1 MQSFGRPILARA
13 INLYVVILLAM
24 LGFVGGV
31 TWAAANS
38 PSPYQVSQ
46 RGRDFQPNKIVV
58 KRGETVRI
66 VNDDADLLHHAYI
79 KSDKFNFDS
88 NDMAPG
94 SKVDIKFPVAG
105 EFNVLCGIHPK
116 MKLTVQVD

>member
-1 MQSFGRPILARA
+1 MQTSGKPIRA
-13 INLYVVILLAM
+13 WAANLYVVILLAV
-24 LGFVGGV
+24 LGFAGGV
-31 TWAAANS
+31 GWAAATS
-38 PSPYQVSQ
+38 APYQVSQ

-88 NDMAPG
+88 SDMAPG
-94 SKVDIKFPVAG
+94 SKVDIKFSVPG

-116 MKLTVQVD
+116 MKLSVQVQ

>member
-1 MQSFGRPILARA
+1 MRSGLRRVFGWTT
-13 INLYVVILLAM
+13 NLYVLILLAV
-24 LGFVGGV
+24 LAFVAGV
-31 TWAAANS
+31 TWATAQTV
-38 PSPYQVSQ
+38 PYLVSQ
-46 RGRDFQPNKIVV
+46 RGRDFQPNMIVV

-88 NDMAPG
+88 ADMAPG
-94 SKVDIKFPVAG
+94 SKVDIKFTVPG

-116 MKLTVQVD
+116 MKLTVQVN

>member
-1 MQSFGRPILARA
+1 M
-13 INLYVVILLAM
+13 NLYVVILLAV
-24 LGFVGGV
+24 LGFAGAAS
-31 TWAAANS
+31 WAAANS
-38 PSPYQVSQ
+38 APYLVSQ

-94 SKVDIKFPVAG
+94 SKVDIKFSVPG

-116 MKLTVQVD
+116 MKLSVQVQ

>member
-1 MQSFGRPILARA
+1 MRSLYRSIPAWTA
-13 INLYVVILLAM
+13 NLYVVVLLAL

-31 TWAAANS
+31 SWAAANT
-38 PSPYQVSQ
+38 SPYQVSQ

-79 KSDKFNFDS
+79 KSGRFNFDS

-94 SKVDIKFPVAG
+94 SKVDIKFSVPG

-116 MKLTVQVD
+116 MKLSVQVQ

>member
-1 MQSFGRPILARA
+1 MRCFCRSISASA
-13 INLYVVILLAM
+13 TNLHVVILLAV
-24 LGFVGGV
+24 LGFIGGIS
-31 TWAAANS
+31 WAAANS
-38 PSPYQVSQ
+38 APYQVSQ
-46 RGRDFQPNKIVV
+46 RGRDFQPNKIVIQ
-58 KRGETVRI
+58 RGETVRI

-94 SKVDIKFPVAG
+94 SKVDIKFSVPG

-116 MKLTVQVD
+116 MKLSVQVN